1 MIAASRAD
9 LVDNYCGAGGMLFQ
23 FGEAVGRV
31 ILKDSQSRAVKKEE
45 KEGEN
50 EVLNCIC
57 ELLSSIDMPV
67 LPTLCLFNLT
77 AVP

>member
-1 MIAASRAD
+1 
-9 LVDNYCGAGGMLFQ
+9 MLFQ